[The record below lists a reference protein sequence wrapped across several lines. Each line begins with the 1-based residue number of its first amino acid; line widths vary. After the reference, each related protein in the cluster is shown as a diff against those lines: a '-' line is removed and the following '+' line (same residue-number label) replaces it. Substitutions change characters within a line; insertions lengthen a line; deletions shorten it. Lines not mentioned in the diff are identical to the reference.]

1 MKKQF
6 TILLILSMM
15 LAVFH
20 ITSYAGNDLSAFRST
35 TNDVYEAIP
44 APFTVV
50 IDGDMTTDDEWDLPE
65 SDWISIELPTEDGSM
80 TVFEEW
86 DGGTWSG
93 PDDHD
98 TLFDIVWSPEAVYLM
113 VLVTDDDHQNTSNSG
128 WDGDAMQILIVPSG
142 IREPGEPHVEFNIAL
157 GDDGTVETGGLP
169 EDQVGIT
176 RDDDIKMTM
185 YEVKFLP
192 SQFGAAEFVEGIE
205 IGVSLCV
212 NDGDGPDELGQK
224 GWSGWYPHANV
235 IGKNTENTGLVKLVP
250 ASTAVDVKGK
260 LTTTWGSIK
269 K

>member
-15 LAVFH
+15 LAVVH
-20 ITSYAGNDLSAFRST
+20 ITSYAGNDPSTFRST
-35 TNDVYEAIP
+35 THDVYEAIP
-44 APFTVV
+44 APNDIV
-50 IDGDMTTDDEWDLPE
+50 IGVKG
-65 SDWISIELPTEDGSM
+65 SDWAGVEAFSGVEFPIEDGSM

-113 VLVTDDDHQNTSNSG
+113 VLVTDDDHQNASNSG

-157 GDDGTVETGGLP
+157 GDDGTVVTGGLP

-185 YEVKFLP
+185 
-192 SQFGAAEFVEGIE
+192 
-205 IGVSLCV
+205 
-212 NDGDGPDELGQK
+212 
-224 GWSGWYPHANV
+224 
-235 IGKNTENTGLVKLVP
+235 
-250 ASTAVDVKGK
+250 
-260 LTTTWGSIK
+260 
-269 K
+269 